1 MATTGHVIHIPTSPW
16 FHYLGDLAAWGTAF
30 LGGQWVYRRRRA
42 SVETLARQTAPD
54 YFITLA
60 LGAAAGAWLLG
71 SLNTL
76 QQARPTLSHSVAGAL
91 AGAIVAV
98 EIWKWVRGVRGS
110 TGGPF
115 VIPLTL
121 GIMVGRLG
129 CLFAGLADQTF
140 GTPTSL
146 PWGVDLGDG
155 IARHPVQLYESLAM
169 LAFLLA
175 YSRALVRE
183 RPWATRHGFHAFV
196 LFYAVQRFAW
206 EFLKPYPKVLGP
218 LNVFNFAMIG
228 LILYALVWIARGNDR
243 PATA

>member
-1 MATTGHVIHIPTSPW
+1 MIHIPTSPW
-16 FHYLGDLAAWGTAF
+16 FHYLGDLSAWAAAF
-30 LGGQWVYRRRRA
+30 LGGRWVYQRRRA

-54 YFITLA
+54 YFISLA

-71 SLNTL
+71 SINTL
-76 QQARPTLSHSVAGAL
+76 QDARPTLSHSVAGAL

-98 EIWKWVRGVRGS
+98 EIWKWLHGVRGS

-121 GIMVGRLG
+121 GIMVGRWG
-129 CLFAGLADQTF
+129 CLFAGLADHTF

-155 IARHPVQLYESLAM
+155 IARHPVQIYESLAM
-169 LAFLLA
+169 LAFLVV
-175 YSRALVRE
+175 YWRALTRE
-183 RPWATRHGFHAFV
+183 RQWATRHGFHAFV

-206 EFLKPYPKVLGP
+206 EFFKPYPKIVGP
-218 LNVFNFAMIG
+218 LNVFNLAMIG
-228 LILYALVWIARGNDR
+228 LILYALVWIARGYDR
-243 PATA
+243 PAAA

>member
-1 MATTGHVIHIPTSPW
+1 MIHIPTSPW
-16 FHYLGDLAAWGTAF
+16 FHYLGDLAAWLVAF
-30 LGGQWVYRRRRA
+30 LGGKWVYHQRRA

-71 SLNTL
+71 SINTL
-76 QQARPTLSHSVAGAL
+76 QAARPTLSHSVAGAL

-98 EIWKWVRGVRGS
+98 EVWKWVRGVRGS

-121 GIMVGRLG
+121 GIMVGRWG
-129 CLFAGLADQTF
+129 CLFAGLADHTY

-155 IARHPVQLYESLAM
+155 IARHPVQIYESLAM
-169 LAFLLA
+169 LVFLGV
-175 YSRALVRE
+175 YWRALSRE
-183 RPWATRHGFHAFV
+183 RAWATRHGFHAFV

-206 EFLKPYPKVLGP
+206 EFFKPYPKIIGP
-218 LNVFNFAMIG
+218 LNVFNLAMIG
-228 LILYALVWIARGNDR
+228 LIIYALVWIARGNDR
-243 PATA
+243 PASA